1 MVTAYIAALHG
12 LPVAEALA
20 RVQAGFAAAAVAVL
34 GSLCFY
40 YCCLRVRP
48 AHTEAAARGHKRL
61 GAGKAR
67 ASTLLQ
73 PPRAG
78 ASRQS
83 PGASRQDAPGRGL
96 CTVSPAVGTPSL
108 EQAVTE
114 MTAAVARL

>member
-1 MVTAYIAALHG
+1 M
-12 LPVAEALA
+12 
-20 RVQAGFAAAAVAVL
+20 QAGFAAAAVAVL

-48 AHTEAAARGHKRL
+48 AHKEAAARGHKRL
-61 GAGKAR
+61 GAGKVR
-67 ASTLLQ
+67 ADRTLL

-83 PGASRQDAPGRGL
+83 PRASLHTAPDCGL
-96 CTVSPAVGTPSL
+96 CTVSPAAGTPSL